1 MPRMKPPVPVG
12 QRGDEVRKMT
22 ITEGLAE
29 LKLLDSRIRKAINTE
44 FIWAAKKADMT
55 EEQNKKYREVAEG
68 NYASVTELIK
78 NRNAIKSAIVK
89 SNAVTMV
96 KVNGSEMTVAE
107 AIERKSAIEY
117 ERSLLCSFRDQ
128 FAGTKN
134 TVERQNA
141 RVQERIDSM
150 LSQIASSG
158 KNDIAEAQKIMS
170 ETYMA
175 NNGWGMFDPL
185 DLSEKIKALDEQ
197 IDGFE
202 KDVDIALSMSNAITT
217 IEI

>member
-12 QRGDEVRKMT
+12 QRGDEMRKMT

-55 EEQNKKYREVAEG
+55 EEQNKKYKEVAEG

-141 RVQERIDSM
+141 RVQERIDNM

-185 DLSEKIKALDEQ
+185 DLAEKIKALDEQ